1 MKKLKELMPYIIIVV
16 VVLLVRSFIVTPGL
30 VNGSSM
36 EPTLY
41 NNELVLINKIGLNKG
56 IDRCDIVVVKYENST
71 IIKRVIGLPYETVE
85 YINDT
90 LYIDGEIVN
99 TKVDFEYTKDFKLTA
114 GKNEYIVL
122 GDNRNISKDSRIIGP
137 VKERDI
143 IGKVDLVLFPFSK
156 FGKVKWG
163 NIMIGNYKIVTL
175 CGSTKFKK
183 EFLEIQKKLTLLGY
197 IVISV
202 GLFGHSGDNEVWE
215 NMDEGTFTKTKSMLD
230 DMHKR
235 KIDLS
240 DMIYVINVGGYIG
253 ESTRSEI
260 EYAISTG
267 KEVHYLESVN
277 TLKR

>member
-36 EPTLY
+36 EPTLH

-56 IDRCDIVVVKYENST
+56 IDRYDIVVVKYENST

-122 GDNRNISKDSRIIGP
+122 GDNRNISKDSRIIGS

-163 NIMIGNYKIVTL
+163 NIMIENYKIVTL

-215 NMDEGTFTKTKSMLD
+215 NMDEGTLTKTKSMLD

-260 EYAISTG
+260 EYAICTG
-267 KEVHYLESVN
+267 KEVRYLESVN

>member
-56 IDRCDIVVVKYENST
+56 IDRYDIVVVKYENST

-90 LYIDGEIVN
+90 LYIDGEEVG

-215 NMDEGTFTKTKSMLD
+215 NMDEGTLTKTKSMLD

-267 KEVHYLESVN
+267 KEVHYLENVN

>member
-36 EPTLY
+36 EPTLH

-56 IDRCDIVVVKYENST
+56 IDRYDIVVVKYENST

-90 LYIDGEIVN
+90 LYIDGKIVN

-183 EFLEIQKKLTLLGY
+183 EFLKIQKKLTLLGY

-215 NMDEGTFTKTKSMLD
+215 NMDEGTLTKTKSMLD

>member
-36 EPTLY
+36 EPTLH

-56 IDRCDIVVVKYENST
+56 IDRYDIVVVKYENST

-137 VKERDI
+137 VKEEDI

-215 NMDEGTFTKTKSMLD
+215 NMDEGTLTKTKSMLD

-240 DMIYVINVGGYIG
+240 DMIYVINVGGYTL

>member
-36 EPTLY
+36 EPTLH

-56 IDRCDIVVVKYENST
+56 IDRYDIVVVKYENST

-90 LYIDGEIVN
+90 LYIDGEEVN

-215 NMDEGTFTKTKSMLD
+215 NMDEGTLTKTKSMLD
-230 DMHKR
+230 DMYKR

>member
-56 IDRCDIVVVKYENST
+56 IDRYDIVVVKYENST

-99 TKVDFEYTKDFKLTA
+99 TKVDFEYTKDFKRTA

-163 NIMIGNYKIVTL
+163 NIMIENYKIVTL

-215 NMDEGTFTKTKSMLD
+215 NMDEGTLTKTKSMLD

>member
-56 IDRCDIVVVKYENST
+56 IDRYDIVVVKYENST

-137 VKERDI
+137 VKERYI

-156 FGKVKWG
+156 FGKVK
-163 NIMIGNYKIVTL
+163 
-175 CGSTKFKK
+175 
-183 EFLEIQKKLTLLGY
+183 
-197 IVISV
+197 
-202 GLFGHSGDNEVWE
+202 
-215 NMDEGTFTKTKSMLD
+215 
-230 DMHKR
+230 
-235 KIDLS
+235 
-240 DMIYVINVGGYIG
+240 
-253 ESTRSEI
+253 
-260 EYAISTG
+260 
-267 KEVHYLESVN
+267 
-277 TLKR
+277 

>member
-36 EPTLY
+36 EPTLH

-156 FGKVKWG
+156 FGKVK
-163 NIMIGNYKIVTL
+163 
-175 CGSTKFKK
+175 
-183 EFLEIQKKLTLLGY
+183 
-197 IVISV
+197 
-202 GLFGHSGDNEVWE
+202 
-215 NMDEGTFTKTKSMLD
+215 
-230 DMHKR
+230 
-235 KIDLS
+235 
-240 DMIYVINVGGYIG
+240 
-253 ESTRSEI
+253 
-260 EYAISTG
+260 
-267 KEVHYLESVN
+267 
-277 TLKR
+277 

>member
-36 EPTLY
+36 EPTLH
-41 NNELVLINKIGLNKG
+41 NNELVLINKIGLNKE
-56 IDRCDIVVVKYENST
+56 IDRYDIVVVKYENST

-99 TKVDFEYTKDFKLTA
+99 TKVGFEYTKDFKLTA

-156 FGKVKWG
+156 FGKVK
-163 NIMIGNYKIVTL
+163 
-175 CGSTKFKK
+175 
-183 EFLEIQKKLTLLGY
+183 
-197 IVISV
+197 
-202 GLFGHSGDNEVWE
+202 
-215 NMDEGTFTKTKSMLD
+215 
-230 DMHKR
+230 
-235 KIDLS
+235 
-240 DMIYVINVGGYIG
+240 
-253 ESTRSEI
+253 
-260 EYAISTG
+260 
-267 KEVHYLESVN
+267 
-277 TLKR
+277 

>member
-16 VVLLVRSFIVTPGL
+16 VVVLVRSFIVTPGL
-30 VNGSSM
+30 VNGASM

-56 IDRCDIVVVKYENST
+56 INRYDIVVVKYENST

-85 YINDT
+85 YIDNT
-90 LYIDGEIVN
+90 LYIDGEKVS

-137 VKERDI
+137 VKESDI

-183 EFLEIQKKLTLLGY
+183 EFLEVQKKLTLLGY

-215 NMDEGTFTKTKSMLD
+215 NMDEGTLTKTKSMLD

-260 EYAISTG
+260 EYAKSTG
-267 KEVHYLESVN
+267 KEVHYLENVN

>member
-56 IDRCDIVVVKYENST
+56 IDRYDIVVVKYENST

-90 LYIDGEIVN
+90 LYIDGEEVN

-215 NMDEGTFTKTKSMLD
+215 NMDEGTLTKTKSMLD

-267 KEVHYLESVN
+267 KEVHYLENVN

>member
-56 IDRCDIVVVKYENST
+56 IDRYDIVVVKYENST

-137 VKERDI
+137 VKEEDI

-183 EFLEIQKKLTLLGY
+183 EFLEVQKKLTLLGY

-202 GLFGHSGDNEVWE
+202 GLFGHSGDSEVWE
-215 NMDEGTFTKTKSMLD
+215 NMDEGTLTKTKSMLD

-260 EYAISTG
+260 EYAKSTG

>member
-36 EPTLY
+36 EPTLH

-56 IDRCDIVVVKYENST
+56 IDRYDIVVVKYENST

-163 NIMIGNYKIVTL
+163 NIMIENYKIVTL

-202 GLFGHSGDNEVWE
+202 GLFEHSGDNEVWE
-215 NMDEGTFTKTKSMLD
+215 NMDEGTLTKTKSMLD

>member
-56 IDRCDIVVVKYENST
+56 IDRYDIVVVKYENST

-175 CGSTKFKK
+175 YGSTKFKK

-202 GLFGHSGDNEVWE
+202 GLFGHSGDSEVWE
-215 NMDEGTFTKTKSMLD
+215 NMDEGTLTKTKSMLD

-253 ESTRSEI
+253 ESTRSKI

-267 KEVHYLESVN
+267 KEVRYLESVN

>member
-36 EPTLY
+36 EPTLH

-56 IDRCDIVVVKYENST
+56 IDRYDIVVVKYENST

-85 YINDT
+85 YINDI

-137 VKERDI
+137 VKERYI

-163 NIMIGNYKIVTL
+163 NIMIENYKIVTL

-202 GLFGHSGDNEVWE
+202 GLFGHSGDSEVWE
-215 NMDEGTFTKTKSMLD
+215 NMDEGTLTKTKSMLD

-267 KEVHYLESVN
+267 KEVRYLESVN

>member
-56 IDRCDIVVVKYENST
+56 IDRYDIVVVKYENST

-137 VKERDI
+137 VKESDI

-183 EFLEIQKKLTLLGY
+183 EFLEVQKKLTLLGY

-215 NMDEGTFTKTKSMLD
+215 NMDEGTLTKTKSMLD

-260 EYAISTG
+260 EYAKSTG

>member
-36 EPTLY
+36 EPTLH
-41 NNELVLINKIGLNKG
+41 NNELVLINKIGLNKE
-56 IDRCDIVVVKYENST
+56 IDRYDIVVVKYENST

-137 VKERDI
+137 VKERNI

-156 FGKVKWG
+156 FGKVK
-163 NIMIGNYKIVTL
+163 
-175 CGSTKFKK
+175 
-183 EFLEIQKKLTLLGY
+183 
-197 IVISV
+197 
-202 GLFGHSGDNEVWE
+202 
-215 NMDEGTFTKTKSMLD
+215 
-230 DMHKR
+230 
-235 KIDLS
+235 
-240 DMIYVINVGGYIG
+240 
-253 ESTRSEI
+253 
-260 EYAISTG
+260 
-267 KEVHYLESVN
+267 
-277 TLKR
+277 

>member
-56 IDRCDIVVVKYENST
+56 IDRYDIVVVKYENST

-90 LYIDGEIVN
+90 LYIDGEEVG

-215 NMDEGTFTKTKSMLD
+215 NMDEGTLTKTKSMLD

-267 KEVHYLESVN
+267 KEVRYLENVN

>member
-36 EPTLY
+36 EPTLH

-56 IDRCDIVVVKYENST
+56 IDRYDIVVVKYENST

-85 YINDT
+85 YINDI

-137 VKERDI
+137 VKESDI

-183 EFLEIQKKLTLLGY
+183 EFLEVQKKLTLLGY

-202 GLFGHSGDNEVWE
+202 GLFGHSGDSEVWE
-215 NMDEGTFTKTKSMLD
+215 NMDEGTLTKTKSMLD

-260 EYAISTG
+260 EYAICTG
-267 KEVHYLESVN
+267 KEVRYLESVN

>member
-36 EPTLY
+36 EPTLH
-41 NNELVLINKIGLNKG
+41 NNELVLINKIGLNKE
-56 IDRCDIVVVKYENST
+56 IDRYDIVVVKYENST

-137 VKERDI
+137 VKESDI

-156 FGKVKWG
+156 FGKVK
-163 NIMIGNYKIVTL
+163 
-175 CGSTKFKK
+175 
-183 EFLEIQKKLTLLGY
+183 
-197 IVISV
+197 
-202 GLFGHSGDNEVWE
+202 
-215 NMDEGTFTKTKSMLD
+215 
-230 DMHKR
+230 
-235 KIDLS
+235 
-240 DMIYVINVGGYIG
+240 
-253 ESTRSEI
+253 
-260 EYAISTG
+260 
-267 KEVHYLESVN
+267 
-277 TLKR
+277 

>member
-56 IDRCDIVVVKYENST
+56 IDRYDIVVVKYENST

-90 LYIDGEIVN
+90 LYIDGKIVN

-215 NMDEGTFTKTKSMLD
+215 NMDEGTLTKTKSMLD

>member
-56 IDRCDIVVVKYENST
+56 IDRYDIVVVKYENST

-85 YINDT
+85 YIDDT

-137 VKERDI
+137 VKEEDI

-156 FGKVKWG
+156 FGKVK
-163 NIMIGNYKIVTL
+163 
-175 CGSTKFKK
+175 
-183 EFLEIQKKLTLLGY
+183 
-197 IVISV
+197 
-202 GLFGHSGDNEVWE
+202 
-215 NMDEGTFTKTKSMLD
+215 
-230 DMHKR
+230 
-235 KIDLS
+235 
-240 DMIYVINVGGYIG
+240 
-253 ESTRSEI
+253 
-260 EYAISTG
+260 
-267 KEVHYLESVN
+267 
-277 TLKR
+277 

>member
-36 EPTLY
+36 EPTLH

-56 IDRCDIVVVKYENST
+56 IDRYDIVVVKYENST

-90 LYIDGEIVN
+90 LYIDGEEVN

-215 NMDEGTFTKTKSMLD
+215 NMDEGTLTKTKSMLD

>member
-36 EPTLY
+36 EPTLH

-56 IDRCDIVVVKYENST
+56 IDRYDIVVVKYENST

-143 IGKVDLVLFPFSK
+143 SGKVDLVLFPFSK

-215 NMDEGTFTKTKSMLD
+215 NMDEGALTKTKSMLD
-230 DMHKR
+230 DMYKR

-240 DMIYVINVGGYIG
+240 DMIYVINVGGYTL

>member
-30 VNGSSM
+30 VNGASM

-56 IDRCDIVVVKYENST
+56 INRYDIVVVKYENST

-90 LYIDGEIVN
+90 LYIDGKIVN

-215 NMDEGTFTKTKSMLD
+215 NMDEGTLTKTKSMLD

-267 KEVHYLESVN
+267 KEVHYLENVN

>member
-56 IDRCDIVVVKYENST
+56 IDRYDIVVVKYENST

-137 VKERDI
+137 VKEKDI

-202 GLFGHSGDNEVWE
+202 GLFGHSGDSEVWE
-215 NMDEGTFTKTKSMLD
+215 NMDEGTLTKTKSMLD

-260 EYAISTG
+260 EYAKSTG